1 MRGAEM
7 AANLVFWSAMPASAW
22 WLVRRLGWGLL
33 AAGSA
38 GVAIGVALALAV
50 SWLISSRN

>member
-1 MRGAEM
+1 MRSSEM
-7 AANLVFWSAMPASAW
+7 AANLVFWSAMPASAG

-50 SWLISSRN
+50 SWLISSRD